1 MTYFKSRDCDTLGQ
15 VTVLKFKLQFYNH
28 EIAFYLEFDFLVSR
42 N

>member
-15 VTVLKFKLQFYNH
+15 VTVLKFKLK
-28 EIAFYLEFDFLVSR
+28 IAFYLEFDFLASH